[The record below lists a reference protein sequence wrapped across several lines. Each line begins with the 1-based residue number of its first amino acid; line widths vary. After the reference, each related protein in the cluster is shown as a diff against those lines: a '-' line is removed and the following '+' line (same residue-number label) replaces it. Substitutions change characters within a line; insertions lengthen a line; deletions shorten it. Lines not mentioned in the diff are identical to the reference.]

1 MFSKIKDFLF
11 GSAPV
16 QAPVVAPY
24 KVDAVP
30 AGTEATIIAVAPTAS
45 VVEEVVI
52 KPEVVAPNLVPD
64 IISTELAPE
73 VEAVAKPKK
82 PPAAKKPRAPK
93 AK

>member
-16 QAPVVAPY
+16 QSPVAAPY

-52 KPEVVAPNLVPD
+52 KPEVAAPNLVPD
-64 IISTELAPE
+64 TISTELAPA
-73 VEAVAKPKK
+73 VETVAKPKK